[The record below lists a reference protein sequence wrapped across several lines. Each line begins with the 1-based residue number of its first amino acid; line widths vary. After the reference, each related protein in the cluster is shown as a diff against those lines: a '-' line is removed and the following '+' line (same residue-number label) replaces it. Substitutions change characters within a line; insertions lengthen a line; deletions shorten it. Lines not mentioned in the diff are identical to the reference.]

1 MSLRLCTS
9 AVFALLLGGTFLLT
23 DAPAQS
29 NAVKKIVDGV
39 WFREGDLKL
48 GHCNNAIIE
57 MKDYLII
64 VDANY
69 PSGARL
75 TMADAKK
82 LSTKP
87 VKYVF
92 DTHHHGDHLY
102 GNAVWTASGA
112 TTLAFQGVTDELKR
126 YEPGRWKTTGR
137 PDVDE
142 LKLPTA
148 EAPKQLIPAATKFT
162 LNDGTREVQFLQVGW
177 AHTKGDGMAWL
188 PKERVLCT
196 GDAATNGPYNY
207 TADGNITNWP
217 KAMEGAMQLDPLY
230 VIPGHGRSGGKEI
243 LSGQSAYM
251 TELRAAV
258 AKEVAAGRKIGD
270 LVQTKN
276 GKTTTLVQ
284 VSAAVQNWVGGSL
297 PGQVKDA
304 YTEITTGKAVGE
316 LPHP

>member
-1 MSLRLCTS
+1 MNLRFYTT
-9 AVFALLLGGTFLLT
+9 AAFALLLTGTFLMT
-23 DAPAQS
+23 EAPAQP
-29 NAVKKIVDGV
+29 NTIKKIVEGV
-39 WFREGDLKL
+39 WFREGDLQK

-57 MKDYLII
+57 MKDYLIVI
-64 VDANY
+64 DANY

-112 TTLAFQGVTDELKR
+112 TTLAFQGVADELKR
-126 YEPGRWKTTGR
+126 YEPGRWKDTGR
-137 PDVDE
+137 PDVDQ
-142 LKLPTA
+142 LKLATA
-148 EAPKQLIPAATKFT
+148 EVPKQLIPAATTFK
-162 LNDGTREVQFLQVGW
+162 LNDGTREVQFLQFGW
-177 AHTKGDGMAWL
+177 AHTKGDGLAWL
-188 PKERVLCT
+188 PKERVLCS

-217 KAMEGAMQLDPLY
+217 SVMAGAMKLDPQFVL
-230 VIPGHGRSGGKEI
+230 PGHGPSGGKEI
-243 LSGQSAYM
+243 LSGQAAFM

-258 AKEVAAGRKIGD
+258 AKEVAAGKKISD
-270 LVQTKN
+270 LVVTKN
-276 GKTTTLVQ
+276 GKTTTTIQL
-284 VSAAVQNWVGGSL
+284 SPAVKNWVGGSL
-297 PGQVKDA
+297 VAQVKDA
-304 YTEITTGKAVGE
+304 FTEVTTGKAVGE